1 MSKQGV
7 DISKWQKG
15 IKLRDLKNAGYEFA
29 ILRGAYTGYGKERD
43 KNKDICFDEF
53 YNQAKECEL
62 PIGVYYYSCA
72 NTKQGGIDE
81 ANFLYENGL
90 KGRKFEYPIYIDVE
104 DVHWQLDNKKNVT
117 DAIIGF
123 CETLE
128 NKQYFVG
135 VYASLS
141 WFKSRIETSR
151 LEAYTKWVA
160 AWRDEKPYFTWN
172 AFDLWQKSNATPF
185 GKYSID
191 VDVGYKDFPM
201 IIKRAGLNG
210 YKESSESVNKELIYE
225 VKKGDTL
232 WGIAKKFLG
241 AGSRYNE
248 IKTLNGLETDLIFPG
263 QKLKIHA

>member
-7 DISKWQKG
+7 DISKWQQG
-15 IKLRDLKNAGYEFA
+15 IQLKDLKNAGYEFA
-29 ILRGAYTGYGKERD
+29 VLRGGYTGFGKARE
-43 KNKDICFDEF
+43 KNKDKCFDDF
-53 YNQAKECEL
+53 YSQAKECDL

-81 ANFLYENGL
+81 ANFLYENCL

-104 DVHWQLDNKKNVT
+104 DAQWQLNNKKDVT

-128 NKQYFVG
+128 SKQCFVG
-135 VYASLS
+135 VYSSLS
-141 WFKSRIETSR
+141 WFKYCIETSR
-151 LEAYTKWVA
+151 LSAYTKWVA
-160 AWRDEKPYFTWN
+160 ACRDEKPTFEWN
-172 AFDLWQKSNATPF
+172 AFDLWQKSNCTPF

-210 YKESSESVNKELIYE
+210 YKESSESANKEIIYE
-225 VKKGDTL
+225 VKRGDTL
-232 WGIAKKFLG
+232 WGIAKKYLG
-241 AGSRYNE
+241 DGARYKE
-248 IKTLNGLETDLIFPG
+248 IQALNGIKDDLIFPG
-263 QKLKIHA
+263 QKLKIYA